1 MQKSS
6 KILCAAL
13 AALLATGATVPVQAQ
28 SQAPAGCRNT
38 AAAAIV
44 GGLLGALVK
53 SKHRGEGAIIGAAL
67 GAVACMVVQA
77 SSQQTSTADA
87 AYADYQARNS
97 GQAPTTVMLDDY
109 RSEAPASTQREREVQ
124 VASRGTLV
132 VPPELRGSQ
141 FSEVLTL
148 QVPGEAKPVV
158 NQKRLDVHG
167 GGGFAGDFRIGLS
180 KDFPQGTYRY
190 RTQVMDGNNTVLG
203 EQVGQF
209 QVI

>member
-6 KILCAAL
+6 KFMCAAI
-13 AALLATGATVPVQAQ
+13 AALLTAGTNVPVQAQ
-28 SQAPAGCRNT
+28 SQPQGGCRN

-67 GAVACMVVQA
+67 GAVACMAVQA
-77 SSQQTSTADA
+77 TSQQTSTADA

-97 GQAPTTVMLDDY
+97 GQAPTTVMLDGY
-109 RSEAPASTQREREVQ
+109 RSDAPASAMRERDVQ
-124 VASRGTLV
+124 VASRGVLV

-148 QVPGEAKPVV
+148 QVPGEAQPLV
-158 NQKRLDVHG
+158 NQKRLEVQG
-167 GGGFAGDFRIGLS
+167 GGGFADTFRIGLS
-180 KDFPQGTYRY
+180 KDLPQGTYRY
-190 RTQVMDGNNTVLG
+190 RTQVMDGHNAVLG
-203 EQVGQF
+203 EQAGQF